1 MNNEPVTELE
11 SIEVPVLDIKFLGG
25 FLSAEVVQIY
35 QILLLLRL
43 NTHPFTFLNWSE
55 LGVYLHGI
63 RFI

>member
-43 NTHPFTFLNWSE
+43 NTHPFAFLKWSE

-63 RFI
+63 IFI